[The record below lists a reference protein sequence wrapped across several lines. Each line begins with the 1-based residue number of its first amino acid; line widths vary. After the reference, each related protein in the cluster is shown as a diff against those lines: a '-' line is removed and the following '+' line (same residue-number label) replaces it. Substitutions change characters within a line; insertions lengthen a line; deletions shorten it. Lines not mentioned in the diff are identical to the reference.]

1 MAYKYQPIKDEM
13 FGEEEDDANQN
24 GDAEDEEDIAGKVEN
39 GVIEVNGV
47 AVTEGVTVTEG
58 AEEPESI
65 LGSVD
70 EEELKKVANLPPNSK
85 VKQVIEQDGV
95 LILETVEA
103 DPNDPDLPVGT
114 TILADGDETLGNSTM
129 NSTMD
134 STMNTTDDS
143 SMNDSAILAEL
154 QEVNNIEMKP
164 AVAGGKKVE
173 LDKDNVL
180 DEGEKVECQLC
191 NQTFAVGMLRWHI
204 LKEHCHN
211 KVKTNKNNKNIALF

>member
-24 GDAEDEEDIAGKVEN
+24 GDAEEEEDIAGKVEN
-39 GVIEVNGV
+39 GDIEVNGV
-47 AVTEGVTVTEG
+47 AVTEG